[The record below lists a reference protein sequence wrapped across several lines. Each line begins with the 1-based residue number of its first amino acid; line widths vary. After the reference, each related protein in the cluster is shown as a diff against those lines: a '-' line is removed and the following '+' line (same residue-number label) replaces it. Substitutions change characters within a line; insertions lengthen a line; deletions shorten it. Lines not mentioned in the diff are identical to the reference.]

1 MSDINEYISSS
12 SQEPSKSSSN
22 GKVGQPNKFKP
33 YNLDDFEDDA
43 IEFQKDFIP
52 GAKSYY
58 GLMSDDPNYTIYNAV
73 EDLHRDIN
81 PIYNLY
87 KEGNTNPTD
96 YVIEAAFLG
105 SPLGRKLLS
114 KFDNKVDDVINYIF
128 DDAYKAKS
136 VKVRNNVS
144 HEPTGLEL
152 RLKQASEEKQMLQ
165 DLLKE
170 VRAYDKAMNKAE
182 QHTKKLNLLDNKI
195 KDLNQKSNI
204 LNKFEQSAGKDYN
217 YFVND
222 KGDYF
227 IKDDEG
233 IPYRILGDIVEED
246 RFAGRTPITAHG
258 ATYYPRPNLYEM
270 ANNRDDTFF
279 KDKVTNHLVE
289 RPNTLDPRIAKSV
302 KDKERRIE
310 RGELNSLIDTE
321 ALPIPYYN
329 NPEDYS
335 SIMSVLKSRKK

>member
-33 YNLDDFEDDA
+33 YNLNDFEDDA
-43 IEFQKDFIP
+43 IEFQKDYIP

-58 GLMSDDPNYTIYNAV
+58 GLMNEPDYTIYNAV
-73 EDLHRDIN
+73 EDLNRDVV
-81 PIYNLY
+81 PFYNLY
-87 KEGNTNPTD
+87 KEGNTSPVD
-96 YVIEAAFLG
+96 YAVEAAFLG
-105 SPLGRKLLS
+105 SPLGKKLLS
-114 KFDNKVDDVINYIF
+114 KFDNKVDDVIKYVF
-128 DDAYKAKS
+128 GDGYKTKS
-136 VKVRNNVS
+136 IKVPR
-144 HEPTGLEL
+144 EPTGLEL
-152 RLKQASEEKQMLQ
+152 RLQQASEERQMLQ

-195 KDLNQKSNI
+195 KDLNQKSYL
-204 LNKFEQSAGKDYN
+204 LNKFEQQAGNNYN

-246 RFAGRTPITAHG
+246 RLAGRTPITAHG
-258 ATYYPRPNLYEM
+258 VTYYPRPNLYEM
-270 ANNRDDTFF
+270 AKNRDDTFF
-279 KDKVTNHLVE
+279 KDEVTNHLVE
-289 RPNTLDPRIAKSV
+289 RPNTLDPRIAKSI
-302 KDKERRIE
+302 KEKERRFE
-310 RGELNSLIDTE
+310 RYDLNNLIDTE

-335 SIMSVLKSRKK
+335 SIMSVLESRKK

>member
-12 SQEPSKSSSN
+12 SQEPSKSSSI

-33 YNLDDFEDDA
+33 YNLNDFEDDA
-43 IEFQKDFIP
+43 IEFQKDYIP

-58 GLMSDDPNYTIYNAV
+58 GMMYEPDYTIYDAA

-96 YVIEAAFLG
+96 YVIEAAFLA

-114 KFDNKVDDVINYIF
+114 KFDNKVDDVINSVFGNGYNT
-128 DDAYKAKS
+128 KS
-136 VKVRNNVS
+136 VKVRNNVA

-152 RLKQASEEKQMLQ
+152 RLKQASEEREMLQ

-195 KDLNQKSNI
+195 KDLNQKSYI
-204 LNKFEQSAGKDYN
+204 LDKFEQSAGKDYN

-233 IPYRILGDIVEED
+233 IPYRIFGDVVKED
-246 RFAGRTPITAHG
+246 RLAGSYPIKVHG
-258 ATYYPRPNLYEM
+258 ATYYPKPNLYEM
-270 ANNRDDTFF
+270 ASNRDDTFF
-279 KDKVTNHLVE
+279 KSGNHLVE

>member
-12 SQEPSKSSSN
+12 SQEPSKSSSM

-33 YNLDDFEDDA
+33 YNLNDFEDDA
-43 IEFQKDFIP
+43 IEFQKDYIP

-58 GLMSDDPNYTIYNAV
+58 GMMYEPDYTIYDAV
-73 EDLHRDIN
+73 EDLNRDVV
-81 PIYNLY
+81 PFYNLY
-87 KEGNTNPTD
+87 KEGDSNPVD
-96 YVIEAAFLG
+96 YAVEAAFLA
-105 SPLGRKLLS
+105 SPLGKKLLS
-114 KFDNKVDDVINYIF
+114 KFDNKVDDVINSVFGNGYNT
-128 DDAYKAKS
+128 KS
-136 VKVRNNVS
+136 VKVRNNVA

-152 RLKQASEEKQMLQ
+152 RLKQASEERQMLQ

-204 LNKFEQSAGKDYN
+204 LNKFEQQAGNNYN

-233 IPYRILGDIVEED
+233 IPYRIFGDVVKED
-246 RFAGRTPITAHG
+246 RLAGSTPIKVHG
-258 ATYYPRPNLYEM
+258 ATYYPKPNLYEM

-279 KDKVTNHLVE
+279 KSGNHLVE
-289 RPNTLDPRIAKSV
+289 RPNTLDPRVSKSV

>member
-12 SQEPSKSSSN
+12 SQEPSKSSSM
-22 GKVGQPNKFKP
+22 GKEGQPNKFKP
-33 YNLDDFEDDA
+33 YNLNDFEDDA
-43 IEFQKDFIP
+43 IEFQKDYIP

-58 GLMSDDPNYTIYNAV
+58 GLMYEPDYTMYDAA
-73 EDLHRDIN
+73 EDLNKDVV
-81 PIYNLY
+81 PFYNLY
-87 KEGNTNPTD
+87 KEGNTNPVD
-96 YVIEAAFLG
+96 YAVEAAFLA

-114 KFDNKVDDVINYIF
+114 KFDNKVDDVINSVFGTGYNT
-128 DDAYKAKS
+128 KS
-136 VKVRNNVS
+136 VKVRNNVPR
-144 HEPTGLEL
+144 EPTALEL
-152 RLKQASEEKQMLQ
+152 RLKQESEERQMLQ

-170 VRAYDKAMNKAE
+170 VRAYDNAMNKAE

-195 KDLNQKSNI
+195 KDLNQKSYI
-204 LNKFEQSAGKDYN
+204 LDKFEQQAGNNYN

-233 IPYRILGDIVEED
+233 IPYRVFGELVKED
-246 RFAGRTPITAHG
+246 RLAGSIPITAHG
-258 ATYYPRPNLYEM
+258 VKYYPRPNLYEM

>member
-22 GKVGQPNKFKP
+22 GKVAQPNKFKP
-33 YNLDDFEDDA
+33 YNLNDFEDDA
-43 IEFQKDFIP
+43 IEFQKDYIP

-73 EDLHRDIN
+73 DDLHRDIN

-87 KEGNTNPTD
+87 KEGNTNPVD
-96 YVIEAAFLG
+96 YAVEAAFLA

-114 KFDNKVDDVINYIF
+114 KFDNNVDKVLHSVFGDVP
-128 DDAYKAKS
+128 KS

-144 HEPTGLEL
+144 HEPTELEL
-152 RLKQASEEKQMLQ
+152 RLNQASEERQMLQ

-195 KDLNQKSNI
+195 KDLNQKSNL
-204 LNKFEQSAGKDYN
+204 LNKFEQQAGNNYN

-246 RFAGRTPITAHG
+246 RLAGSTPITVHG
-258 ATYYPRPNLYEM
+258 VKYYPKPNLYEM
-270 ANNRDDTFF
+270 ASNRDDTFF
-279 KDKVTNHLVE
+279 KSGNHLVE
-289 RPNTLDPRIAKSV
+289 RPNTLDPRIAKSI
-302 KDKERRIE
+302 KEKERRFE
-310 RGELNSLIDTE
+310 RYDLNNLIDTE

>member
-12 SQEPSKSSSN
+12 SQEPSKSSSM

-33 YNLDDFEDDA
+33 YNLNDFEDDA
-43 IEFQKDFIP
+43 IEFQKDYIP

-58 GLMSDDPNYTIYNAV
+58 GLMYEPDYTMYDAA

-96 YVIEAAFLG
+96 YAVEAAFLA
-105 SPLGRKLLS
+105 SPLGGKLLS
-114 KFDNKVDDVINYIF
+114 KFGNKVDDVLHSF
-128 DDAYKAKS
+128 GLGYKTKS
-136 VKVRNNVS
+136 VTSRNNTP
-144 HEPTGLEL
+144 HEPTALEL
-152 RLKQASEEKQMLQ
+152 RLQQESEERQMLQ

-195 KDLNQKSNI
+195 KDLNQKAY
-204 LNKFEQSAGKDYN
+204 LLDKFEQQAGNNYK

-233 IPYRILGDIVEED
+233 IPYRIYGDVVKED
-246 RFAGRTPITAHG
+246 RLAGASPLVVRG
-258 ATYYPRPNLYEM
+258 VKYYPKPNLYEM
-270 ANNRDDTFF
+270 ASNRDDTFF
-279 KDKVTNHLVE
+279 KSGNHLVE

>member
-12 SQEPSKSSSN
+12 SQEPSKSSSI

-33 YNLDDFEDDA
+33 YNLNDFEDDA
-43 IEFQKDFIP
+43 IEFQKDYIP

-58 GLMSDDPNYTIYNAV
+58 GLMYEPDYTIYDAA
-73 EDLHRDIN
+73 EDLNRDVV
-81 PIYNLY
+81 PFYNLY
-87 KEGNTNPTD
+87 KEGDTNPVD
-96 YVIEAAFLG
+96 YAVEAAFLA
-105 SPLGRKLLS
+105 SPLGKKLLS
-114 KFDNKVDDVINYIF
+114 KFDNKVDDVLHSF
-128 DDAYKAKS
+128 GLGYKTKS
-136 VKVRNNVS
+136 ATVRNNTP
-144 HEPTGLEL
+144 HEPTALEL
-152 RLKQASEEKQMLQ
+152 RLQQASEEREMLQ

-170 VRAYDKAMNKAE
+170 VKEYDKAMNKAE

-204 LNKFEQSAGKDYN
+204 LNKFEQQAGNNYN

-233 IPYRILGDIVEED
+233 IPYRIFGDVVKED
-246 RFAGRTPITAHG
+246 RLAGSYPIKVHG
-258 ATYYPRPNLYEM
+258 ATYYPKPNLYEM

-279 KDKVTNHLVE
+279 KSGNHLVE

>member
-12 SQEPSKSSSN
+12 SQEPSKSSSI

-33 YNLDDFEDDA
+33 YNLNDFEDDA
-43 IEFQKDFIP
+43 IEFQKDYIP

-58 GLMSDDPNYTIYNAV
+58 GMMYEPDYTIYDAA

-96 YVIEAAFLG
+96 YVIEAAFLA

-114 KFDNKVDDVINYIF
+114 KFDNKVDDVINSVFGNGYNT
-128 DDAYKAKS
+128 KS
-136 VKVRNNVS
+136 VKVRNNIPQ
-144 HEPTGLEL
+144 EPTALEL
-152 RLKQASEEKQMLQ
+152 RLQQASEEREMLQ

-170 VRAYDKAMNKAE
+170 VKEYDKAMNKAE

-204 LNKFEQSAGKDYN
+204 LNKFEQQAGDNYN

-233 IPYRILGDIVEED
+233 IPYRIFGDVVKED
-246 RFAGRTPITAHG
+246 RLAGSYPIKVHG
-258 ATYYPRPNLYEM
+258 ATYYPKPNLYEM

-279 KDKVTNHLVE
+279 KSGNHLVE

-310 RGELNSLIDTE
+310 RGDLNNLIDTE

>member
-12 SQEPSKSSSN
+12 SQEPSKSSSM

-33 YNLDDFEDDA
+33 YNLNDFEDDA
-43 IEFQKDFIP
+43 IEFQKDYIP
-52 GAKSYY
+52 GSKSYY
-58 GLMSDDPNYTIYNAV
+58 GLMYEPDYTMYDAA

-87 KEGNTNPTD
+87 KEGNTNPVD
-96 YVIEAAFLG
+96 YAVEAAFLA
-105 SPLGRKLLS
+105 SPLGGKLLS
-114 KFDNKVDDVINYIF
+114 KFGNKVDDVLHSF
-128 DDAYKAKS
+128 GLGYKTKS
-136 VKVRNNVS
+136 VTGRNNTPQ
-144 HEPTGLEL
+144 EPTALEL
-152 RLKQASEEKQMLQ
+152 RLKQESEERQMLQ

-195 KDLNQKSNI
+195 KDLNQKSNL
-204 LNKFEQSAGKDYN
+204 LNKFEQQAGNNYN

-227 IKDDEG
+227 IKDDGG
-233 IPYRILGDIVEED
+233 IPYRIFGDVVKED
-246 RFAGRTPITAHG
+246 RLAGASPLVVHG
-258 ATYYPRPNLYEM
+258 VKYYPKPNLYEM
-270 ANNRDDTFF
+270 ASNRDDTFF
-279 KDKVTNHLVE
+279 KSGNHLVE

>member
-12 SQEPSKSSSN
+12 SQEPSKSSSM
-22 GKVGQPNKFKP
+22 GKDGQPNKFKP
-33 YNLDDFEDDA
+33 YNLNDFTEDA
-43 IEFQKDFIP
+43 IEFQKDYIP
-52 GAKSYY
+52 GSKSYY
-58 GLMSDDPNYTIYNAV
+58 GMMYEPDYTIYDAA

-96 YVIEAAFLG
+96 YVIEAAFLA

-114 KFDNKVDDVINYIF
+114 KFDNKVDDVIKYVFGTGYNP
-128 DDAYKAKS
+128 KS
-136 VKVRNNVS
+136 IKVRNNVA

-152 RLKQASEEKQMLQ
+152 RLQQASEERQMLQ

-204 LNKFEQSAGKDYN
+204 LNKFEQQAGDNYN

-233 IPYRILGDIVEED
+233 IPYRLFGEVVKED
-246 RFAGRTPITAHG
+246 RLAGASPIVVHG
-258 ATYYPRPNLYEM
+258 VKRYPQPNLYEM

-279 KDKVTNHLVE
+279 KSGNHLVE

-310 RGELNSLIDTE
+310 RGKLNALIDTE

>member
-12 SQEPSKSSSN
+12 SKEPSKSSSM

-33 YNLDDFEDDA
+33 YNLNDFEDDA
-43 IEFQKDFIP
+43 IEFQKDYIP
-52 GAKSYY
+52 GSKSYY
-58 GLMSDDPNYTIYNAV
+58 GLMYEPDYTMYNAA

-87 KEGNTNPTD
+87 KEGNTNPVD
-96 YVIEAAFLG
+96 YAVEAAFLASPIG
-105 SPLGRKLLS
+105 SKLLS
-114 KFDNKVDDVINYIF
+114 KFGNKVDDVLHSFGIG
-128 DDAYKAKS
+128 YKTKS
-136 VKVRNNVS
+136 VKVDNTP
-144 HEPTGLEL
+144 HEPTALEL
-152 RLKQASEEKQMLQ
+152 RLKQESEERQMLQ

-195 KDLNQKSNI
+195 KDLNQKSYI
-204 LNKFEQSAGKDYN
+204 LDKFEQQAGNNYN

-233 IPYRILGDIVEED
+233 IPYRIYGDVVKED
-246 RFAGRTPITAHG
+246 RLAGASPLVVHG
-258 ATYYPRPNLYEM
+258 VKYYPKPNLYEM
-270 ANNRDDTFF
+270 ASNRDDTFF
-279 KDKVTNHLVE
+279 KSGNHLVE

>member
-12 SQEPSKSSSN
+12 SQEPSKSSSM

-33 YNLDDFEDDA
+33 YNLNDFEDDA
-43 IEFQKDFIP
+43 IEFQKDYIP
-52 GAKSYY
+52 GSKSYY
-58 GLMSDDPNYTIYNAV
+58 GLMYEPDYTMYNAA

-87 KEGNTNPTD
+87 KEGNTNPVD
-96 YVIEAAFLG
+96 YAVEAAFLA
-105 SPLGRKLLS
+105 SPLGGKLLS
-114 KFDNKVDDVINYIF
+114 KFGNKVDDVLHSF
-128 DDAYKAKS
+128 GVGYKLKS
-136 VKVRNNVS
+136 VTGRNNTP
-144 HEPTGLEL
+144 HEPTALEL
-152 RLKQASEEKQMLQ
+152 RLKQESEERQMLQ

-195 KDLNQKSNI
+195 KDLNQKSYI
-204 LNKFEQSAGKDYN
+204 LDKFEQQAGNNYN

-233 IPYRILGDIVEED
+233 IPYRIFGDVVKED
-246 RFAGRTPITAHG
+246 RLAGASPLVVHG
-258 ATYYPRPNLYEM
+258 VKYYPKPNLYEM
-270 ANNRDDTFF
+270 ASNRDDTFF
-279 KDKVTNHLVE
+279 KSGNHLVE

-302 KDKERRIE
+302 IEKERRIE

>member
-12 SQEPSKSSSN
+12 SQEPSKSSSM

-33 YNLDDFEDDA
+33 YNLNDFEDDA
-43 IEFQKDFIP
+43 IEFQKDYIP
-52 GAKSYY
+52 GSKSYY
-58 GLMSDDPNYTIYNAV
+58 GFMYEPDYTMYNAA

-87 KEGNTNPTD
+87 KEGNTNPVD
-96 YVIEAAFLG
+96 YAVEAAFLA
-105 SPLGRKLLS
+105 SPIGRKLLS
-114 KFDNKVDDVINYIF
+114 KFKNKVDDVLHSF
-128 DDAYKAKS
+128 GLGYKTKS
-136 VKVRNNVS
+136 VTVRNNTP
-144 HEPTGLEL
+144 HEPTALEL
-152 RLKQASEEKQMLQ
+152 RLQQESEERQMLQ

-195 KDLNQKSNI
+195 KDLNQKAYI
-204 LNKFEQSAGKDYN
+204 LDKFEQHAGNNYN

-233 IPYRILGDIVEED
+233 IPYRIYGDVVKED
-246 RFAGRTPITAHG
+246 RLAGAIPLVVHG
-258 ATYYPRPNLYEM
+258 VKYYPKPNLYEM
-270 ANNRDDTFF
+270 AKNRDDTFF
-279 KDKVTNHLVE
+279 KSGNHLVE

-310 RGELNSLIDTE
+310 MGELNSLIDTE

-335 SIMSVLKSRKK
+335 SIMSVLESRKK

>member
-12 SQEPSKSSSN
+12 SQEPSKSSSI

-33 YNLDDFEDDA
+33 YNLNDFEDDA
-43 IEFQKDFIP
+43 IEFQKDYIP

-58 GLMSDDPNYTIYNAV
+58 GMMYEPDYTIYDAA

-96 YVIEAAFLG
+96 YVIEAAFLA

-114 KFDNKVDDVINYIF
+114 KFDNKVDDVINSVFGNGYNT
-128 DDAYKAKS
+128 KS
-136 VKVRNNVS
+136 VKVRNNVA

-152 RLKQASEEKQMLQ
+152 RLKQASEEREMLQ

-195 KDLNQKSNI
+195 KDLNQKSYI

-233 IPYRILGDIVEED
+233 IPYRIFGDVVKED
-246 RFAGRTPITAHG
+246 RLAGSYPIKVHG
-258 ATYYPRPNLYEM
+258 ATYYPKPNLYEM
-270 ANNRDDTFF
+270 ASNRDDTFF
-279 KDKVTNHLVE
+279 KSGNHLVE

>member
-33 YNLDDFEDDA
+33 YNLDDFVDDA
-43 IEFQKDFIP
+43 IEFQKDYIP

-58 GLMSDDPNYTIYNAV
+58 GLMYEPNYTIYNAV
-73 EDLHRDIN
+73 EDLNRDVV
-81 PIYNLY
+81 PFYNLY
-87 KEGNTNPTD
+87 KEGNTNPVD
-96 YVIEAAFLG
+96 YAVEAAFLA

-114 KFDNKVDDVINYIF
+114 KFDNKVDDVINYVF
-128 DDAYKAKS
+128 GDGYKPKS
-136 VKVRNNVS
+136 VKVRNNVV
-144 HEPTGLEL
+144 HEPTALEL
-152 RLKQASEEKQMLQ
+152 RLQQESEESQMLQ

-170 VRAYDKAMNKAE
+170 ARDYDKAMNKAE

-246 RFAGRTPITAHG
+246 RFAGRTPIKVHG

-279 KDKVTNHLVE
+279 KDNVTNHLVE

-302 KDKERRIE
+302 KEKERRFE
-310 RGELNSLIDTE
+310 RNDLNNLIDTE

>member
-12 SQEPSKSSSN
+12 SQEPSKSSSM

-33 YNLDDFEDDA
+33 YNLNDFEDDA
-43 IEFQKDFIP
+43 IEFQKSYIP
-52 GAKSYY
+52 GSKSYY
-58 GLMSDDPNYTIYNAV
+58 GLMYEPDYTIYDAA

-96 YVIEAAFLG
+96 YVIEAAFLA

-114 KFDNKVDDVINYIF
+114 KFDNKVDDVINYVF
-128 DDAYKAKS
+128 GTGYNPKS
-136 VKVRNNVS
+136 IKVRNNVA
-144 HEPTGLEL
+144 HEPTALEL
-152 RLKQASEEKQMLQ
+152 RLKQESEERQMLQ

-170 VRAYDKAMNKAE
+170 VKEYNKAMNKAE

-204 LNKFEQSAGKDYN
+204 LDKFEQQAGNNYN

-246 RFAGRTPITAHG
+246 RLAGASPIISNG
-258 ATYYPRPNLYEM
+258 VKYYPRPNLYEM

-279 KDKVTNHLVE
+279 KSGNHLVE

-302 KDKERRIE
+302 KDKERRFE
-310 RGELNSLIDTE
+310 RYDLNNLIDTE

>member
-12 SQEPSKSSSN
+12 SQEPSKSSSI

-33 YNLDDFEDDA
+33 YNLNDFTEDA
-43 IEFQKDFIP
+43 IEFQKDYIP

-58 GLMSDDPNYTIYNAV
+58 GMMYEPDYTIYDAA

-96 YVIEAAFLG
+96 YALEAAFLA
-105 SPLGRKLLS
+105 SPLGGKLLS
-114 KFDNKVDDVINYIF
+114 KFGNKVDDVLHSF
-128 DDAYKAKS
+128 GVGYKTKS
-136 VKVRNNVS
+136 ATVRNNIPQ
-144 HEPTGLEL
+144 EPTALEL
-152 RLKQASEEKQMLQ
+152 RLQQASEEREMLQ

-195 KDLNQKSNI
+195 KDLNQKSYI
-204 LNKFEQSAGKDYN
+204 LDKFEQSAGKDYN

-233 IPYRILGDIVEED
+233 IPYRIFGDVVKED
-246 RFAGRTPITAHG
+246 RLAGSYPIKVHG
-258 ATYYPRPNLYEM
+258 VTYYPKPNLYEM
-270 ANNRDDTFF
+270 ASNRDDTFF
-279 KDKVTNHLVE
+279 KSGNHLVE

>member
-12 SQEPSKSSSN
+12 SQEPSKSSSM

-33 YNLDDFEDDA
+33 YNLNDFEDDA
-43 IEFQKDFIP
+43 IEFQKDYIP

-58 GLMSDDPNYTIYNAV
+58 GMMYEPDYTIYDAA

-96 YVIEAAFLG
+96 YALEAAFLA
-105 SPLGRKLLS
+105 SPLGGKLLS
-114 KFDNKVDDVINYIF
+114 KFGNKVDDVLHSF
-128 DDAYKAKS
+128 GVGYKTKS
-136 VKVRNNVS
+136 ATVRNNTP
-144 HEPTGLEL
+144 HEPTALEL
-152 RLKQASEEKQMLQ
+152 RLQQASEERQMLQ

-195 KDLNQKSNI
+195 KDLNQKSYI
-204 LNKFEQSAGKDYN
+204 LNKFEQHAGKDYN

-233 IPYRILGDIVEED
+233 IPYRIFGDVVKED
-246 RFAGRTPITAHG
+246 RLAGSYPIKVHG

-270 ANNRDDTFF
+270 ASNRDDTFF
-279 KDKVTNHLVE
+279 KSGNHLIE

>member
-12 SQEPSKSSSN
+12 SQEPSKSSSM

-33 YNLDDFEDDA
+33 YNLNDFEDDA
-43 IEFQKDFIP
+43 IEFQKDYIP
-52 GAKSYY
+52 GSKSYY
-58 GLMSDDPNYTIYNAV
+58 GLMYEPDYTMYDAA

-96 YVIEAAFLG
+96 YAVEAAFLA
-105 SPLGRKLLS
+105 SPLGGKLLS
-114 KFDNKVDDVINYIF
+114 KFGNKVNDVLHSYGLG
-128 DDAYKAKS
+128 YKTKS
-136 VKVRNNVS
+136 VTARNNTP
-144 HEPTGLEL
+144 HEPTALEL
-152 RLKQASEEKQMLQ
+152 RLKQASEERQMLQ

-170 VRAYDKAMNKAE
+170 VKEYDKAMNKAE

-195 KDLNQKSNI
+195 KDLNQKSYI
-204 LNKFEQSAGKDYN
+204 LDKFEQQAGNNYN

-233 IPYRILGDIVEED
+233 IPYRIFGEVVKED
-246 RFAGRTPITAHG
+246 RLAGASPITAHG
-258 ATYYPRPNLYEM
+258 VKYYPKPNLYEM
-270 ANNRDDTFF
+270 ASNRDDTFF
-279 KDKVTNHLVE
+279 KSGNHLVE

>member
-33 YNLDDFEDDA
+33 YNLNDFEDDA

-58 GLMSDDPNYTIYNAV
+58 GMMYEPDYTIYNAV
-73 EDLHRDIN
+73 EDLNRDVV
-81 PIYNLY
+81 PFYNLY
-87 KEGNTNPTD
+87 KEGDTNPVD
-96 YVIEAAFLG
+96 YAVEAAFLG
-105 SPLGRKLLS
+105 SPLGKKLLS
-114 KFDNKVDDVINYIF
+114 KFNNKVDDVINYVF
-128 DDAYKAKS
+128 GPVYKPKYMKPKEY
-136 VKVRNNVS
+136 VKP
-144 HEPTGLEL
+144 EPTELEL
-152 RLKQASEEKQMLQ
+152 RLKQESEERQMLL
-165 DLLKE
+165 DFVKE
-170 VRAYDKAMNKAE
+170 VRAYNKAMDKAE

-204 LNKFEQSAGKDYN
+204 LNKFEQSAGHNYN

-233 IPYRILGDIVEED
+233 IPYRIFGEVVIED
-246 RFAGRTPITAHG
+246 RLAGSTPITTHG
-258 ATYYPRPNLYEM
+258 VTYYPKPNLYEM

-279 KDKVTNHLVE
+279 KSGNHLVE

-310 RGELNSLIDTE
+310 MDKLNSLIDTE

-335 SIMSVLKSRKK
+335 IIMSILESRKK

>member
-12 SQEPSKSSSN
+12 SQEPSKSSSM

-33 YNLDDFEDDA
+33 YNLNDFEDDA
-43 IEFQKDFIP
+43 IEFQKDYIP
-52 GAKSYY
+52 GSKSYY
-58 GLMSDDPNYTIYNAV
+58 GLMYEPDYTMYDAA

-87 KEGNTNPTD
+87 KEGNTNPVD
-96 YVIEAAFLG
+96 YAVEAAFLA
-105 SPLGRKLLS
+105 SPLGGKLLS
-114 KFDNKVDDVINYIF
+114 KFGNKVDDVLHSF
-128 DDAYKAKS
+128 GLGYKTKS
-136 VKVRNNVS
+136 ATVRNNTP
-144 HEPTGLEL
+144 HEPTALEL
-152 RLKQASEEKQMLQ
+152 RLQQESEERQMLQ

-195 KDLNQKSNI
+195 KDLNQKSYI
-204 LNKFEQSAGKDYN
+204 LDKFEQHAGNNYN

-233 IPYRILGDIVEED
+233 IPYRIVGDVVKED
-246 RFAGRTPITAHG
+246 RLAGSSPLVVHG
-258 ATYYPRPNLYEM
+258 VKYYPKPNLYPM
-270 ANNRDDTFF
+270 ASNSDDTFF
-279 KDKVTNHLVE
+279 KSGNHLVE

>member
-12 SQEPSKSSSN
+12 SQEPSKSSSM

-33 YNLDDFEDDA
+33 YNLNDFEDDA
-43 IEFQKDFIP
+43 IEFQKDYIP
-52 GAKSYY
+52 GSKSYY
-58 GLMSDDPNYTIYNAV
+58 GLMYEPDYTMYDAA

-87 KEGNTNPTD
+87 KEGNTNPVD
-96 YVIEAAFLG
+96 YAVEAAFLA
-105 SPLGRKLLS
+105 SPLGGKLLS
-114 KFDNKVDDVINYIF
+114 KFGNKVDDVLHSF
-128 DDAYKAKS
+128 GVGYKPKS
-136 VKVRNNVS
+136 VTVRNNIPQ
-144 HEPTGLEL
+144 EPTALEL
-152 RLKQASEEKQMLQ
+152 RLKQESEERQMLQ

-170 VRAYDKAMNKAE
+170 VKEYDKAMNKAE

-195 KDLNQKSNI
+195 KDLNQKSYI
-204 LNKFEQSAGKDYN
+204 LDKFEQQAGNNYN

-233 IPYRILGDIVEED
+233 IPYRIFGDVVKED
-246 RFAGRTPITAHG
+246 RLAGASPLVVHG
-258 ATYYPRPNLYEM
+258 VKYYPKPNLYPM
-270 ANNRDDTFF
+270 ASNRDDTFF
-279 KDKVTNHLVE
+279 KSGNHLVE

>member
-12 SQEPSKSSSN
+12 SQEPSKSSSM

-33 YNLDDFEDDA
+33 YNLNDFEDDA
-43 IEFQKDFIP
+43 IEFQKDYIP
-52 GAKSYY
+52 GSKSYY
-58 GLMSDDPNYTIYNAV
+58 GLMHEPDYTMYNAA

-87 KEGNTNPTD
+87 KEGNTNPVD
-96 YVIEAAFLG
+96 YAVEAAFLA
-105 SPLGRKLLS
+105 SPIGRKLLS
-114 KFDNKVDDVINYIF
+114 KFNNKVNDVLHSF
-128 DDAYKAKS
+128 GLGYKTKS
-136 VKVRNNVS
+136 ATVRNNTPQ
-144 HEPTGLEL
+144 EPTALEL
-152 RLKQASEEKQMLQ
+152 RLKQESEERQMLQ

-195 KDLNQKSNI
+195 KDLNQKSYI
-204 LNKFEQSAGKDYN
+204 LDKFEQQAGNNYN

-233 IPYRILGDIVEED
+233 IPYRIFGDVVKED
-246 RFAGRTPITAHG
+246 RLAGASPLVVHG
-258 ATYYPRPNLYEM
+258 VKYYPKPNLYPM
-270 ANNRDDTFF
+270 ASNRDDTFF
-279 KDKVTNHLVE
+279 KSGNHLVE

-310 RGELNSLIDTE
+310 MGELNSLIDTE

>member
-12 SQEPSKSSSN
+12 SQEPSKSSSM

-33 YNLDDFEDDA
+33 YNLNDFEDDA
-43 IEFQKDFIP
+43 IEFQKSYIP
-52 GAKSYY
+52 GSKSYY
-58 GLMSDDPNYTIYNAV
+58 GLMYEPDYTMYDAA

-96 YVIEAAFLG
+96 YAIEAAFLA
-105 SPLGRKLLS
+105 SPLGGKLLS
-114 KFDNKVDDVINYIF
+114 KFGNKVNDVF
-128 DDAYKAKS
+128 HSFGLGYKTKS
-136 VKVRNNVS
+136 VTA
-144 HEPTGLEL
+144 HEPTALEL
-152 RLKQASEEKQMLQ
+152 RLKQESEERQMLQ

-170 VRAYDKAMNKAE
+170 VKEYDKAMNKAE

-195 KDLNQKSNI
+195 KDLNQKSYI
-204 LNKFEQSAGKDYN
+204 LDKFEQQAGNNYN

-233 IPYRILGDIVEED
+233 IPYRIFGDIVKED
-246 RFAGRTPITAHG
+246 RLAGATPIISHG
-258 ATYYPRPNLYEM
+258 VKYYPKPNLYPM
-270 ANNRDDTFF
+270 ASNRDDTFF
-279 KDKVTNHLVE
+279 KSGNHLVE

-310 RGELNSLIDTE
+310 MGELNNLIDTE

>member
-12 SQEPSKSSSN
+12 SQEPSKSSSM

-33 YNLDDFEDDA
+33 YNLNDFEDDA
-43 IEFQKDFIP
+43 IEFQKDYIP
-52 GAKSYY
+52 GSKSYY
-58 GLMSDDPNYTIYNAV
+58 GLMYEPDYTMYDAA

-87 KEGNTNPTD
+87 KEGNTNPVD
-96 YVIEAAFLG
+96 YAVEAAFLA
-105 SPLGRKLLS
+105 SPLGGKLLS
-114 KFDNKVDDVINYIF
+114 KFGNKVDDVLHSF
-128 DDAYKAKS
+128 GLGYKTKS
-136 VKVRNNVS
+136 VTGRNNTPQ
-144 HEPTGLEL
+144 EPTALEL
-152 RLKQASEEKQMLQ
+152 RLKQESEERQMLQ

-195 KDLNQKSNI
+195 KDLNQKSYI
-204 LNKFEQSAGKDYN
+204 LDKFEQQAGNNYN

-227 IKDDEG
+227 IKDDGG
-233 IPYRILGDIVEED
+233 IPYRIFGDVVKED
-246 RFAGRTPITAHG
+246 RLAGASPLVVHG
-258 ATYYPRPNLYEM
+258 VKYYPKPNLYEM
-270 ANNRDDTFF
+270 ASNRDDTFF
-279 KDKVTNHLVE
+279 KSGNHLVE

>member
-12 SQEPSKSSSN
+12 SQEPSKSSSM

-33 YNLDDFEDDA
+33 YNLNDFEDDA
-43 IEFQKDFIP
+43 IEFQKDYIP
-52 GAKSYY
+52 GSKSYY
-58 GLMSDDPNYTIYNAV
+58 GLMYEPDYTMYDAA

-87 KEGNTNPTD
+87 KEGNTNPVD
-96 YVIEAAFLG
+96 YAVEAAFLA
-105 SPLGRKLLS
+105 SPLGGKLLS
-114 KFDNKVDDVINYIF
+114 KFGNKVDDVLHSF
-128 DDAYKAKS
+128 GLGYKTKS
-136 VKVRNNVS
+136 VTNTP
-144 HEPTGLEL
+144 HEPTALEL
-152 RLKQASEEKQMLQ
+152 RLKQESEERQMLQ

-195 KDLNQKSNI
+195 KDLNQKSYI
-204 LNKFEQSAGKDYN
+204 LDKFEQQAGKDYN

-246 RFAGRTPITAHG
+246 RLAGSIPITVHG
-258 ATYYPRPNLYEM
+258 VKYYPRPNLYEM

>member
-12 SQEPSKSSSN
+12 SQEPSKSSSM
-22 GKVGQPNKFKP
+22 GKEGQPNKFKP
-33 YNLDDFEDDA
+33 YNLNDFEDDA
-43 IEFQKDFIP
+43 IEFQKDYIP
-52 GAKSYY
+52 GSKSYY
-58 GLMSDDPNYTIYNAV
+58 GLMYEPDYTMYNAA

-87 KEGNTNPTD
+87 KEGDTNPVD
-96 YVIEAAFLG
+96 YAVEAAFLA
-105 SPLGRKLLS
+105 SPLGGKLLS
-114 KFDNKVDDVINYIF
+114 KFGNKVDDVLHSF
-128 DDAYKAKS
+128 GLGYKTKS
-136 VKVRNNVS
+136 ATVRNNTPQD
-144 HEPTGLEL
+144 PTALEL
-152 RLKQASEEKQMLQ
+152 RLQQASEERQMLQ

-195 KDLNQKSNI
+195 KDLNQKSYI
-204 LNKFEQSAGKDYN
+204 LDKFEQQAGNNYN

-233 IPYRILGDIVEED
+233 IPYRIFGDVVKED
-246 RFAGRTPITAHG
+246 RLAGASPLVVHG
-258 ATYYPRPNLYEM
+258 VKYYPKPNLHEM
-270 ANNRDDTFF
+270 ASNRDDTFF
-279 KDKVTNHLVE
+279 KSGNHLVE

>member
-12 SQEPSKSSSN
+12 SQEPSKSSSM

-33 YNLDDFEDDA
+33 YNLNDFEDDA
-43 IEFQKDFIP
+43 IEFQKDYIP
-52 GAKSYY
+52 GSKSYY
-58 GLMSDDPNYTIYNAV
+58 GLMYEPDYTIYNAA

-96 YVIEAAFLG
+96 YAVEAAFLA
-105 SPLGRKLLS
+105 SPLGGKLLS
-114 KFDNKVDDVINYIF
+114 KFGNKVDDVLHSF
-128 DDAYKAKS
+128 GLGYKTKS
-136 VKVRNNVS
+136 VTNTP
-144 HEPTGLEL
+144 HEPTALEL
-152 RLKQASEEKQMLQ
+152 RLKQESEERQMLQ

-195 KDLNQKSNI
+195 KDLNQKSYI
-204 LNKFEQSAGKDYN
+204 LDKFEQQAGKDYN

-246 RFAGRTPITAHG
+246 RLAGRTPITAHG
-258 ATYYPRPNLYEM
+258 VTYYPQPNLYEM
-270 ANNRDDTFF
+270 ASNRDDTFF
-279 KDKVTNHLVE
+279 KSGNHLVE

>member
-12 SQEPSKSSSN
+12 SQEPSKSSSY

-33 YNLDDFEDDA
+33 YNLNDFEDDA
-43 IEFQKDFIP
+43 IEFQKDYIP

-58 GLMSDDPNYTIYNAV
+58 GLISDDPNYTIYNAV
-73 EDLHRDIN
+73 EDLNRDVV
-81 PIYNLY
+81 PFYNLY
-87 KEGNTNPTD
+87 KEGNTNPVD
-96 YVIEAAFLG
+96 YAVEAAFLA

-114 KFDNKVDDVINYIF
+114 KFDNNVDKVLYTGLGIGDNRKYIKPKE
-128 DDAYKAKS
+128 Y
-136 VKVRNNVS
+136 VKP
-144 HEPTGLEL
+144 EPTELEL
-152 RLKQASEEKQMLQ
+152 RLKQESEERQMLL
-165 DLLKE
+165 DFVKE
-170 VRAYDKAMNKAE
+170 ARAYNKAMDKAE

-195 KDLNQKSNI
+195 KDLNQKSNV

-246 RFAGRTPITAHG
+246 RLAGSTPITVHG

-289 RPNTLDPRIAKSV
+289 RPNTLDPRIAKSI

-310 RGELNSLIDTE
+310 RYDLNNLIDTE

>member
-12 SQEPSKSSSN
+12 SQEPSKSSSM

-33 YNLDDFEDDA
+33 YNLNDFEDDA
-43 IEFQKDFIP
+43 IEFQKDYIP
-52 GAKSYY
+52 GSKSYY
-58 GLMSDDPNYTIYNAV
+58 GLMYEPDYTMYDAA

-87 KEGNTNPTD
+87 KEGNTNPVD
-96 YVIEAAFLG
+96 YAVEAAFLA
-105 SPLGRKLLS
+105 SPLGSKLLS
-114 KFDNKVDDVINYIF
+114 KFGNKVDDVLHSF
-128 DDAYKAKS
+128 GLGYKTKS
-136 VKVRNNVS
+136 VTVRNNTPQ
-144 HEPTGLEL
+144 EPTALEL
-152 RLKQASEEKQMLQ
+152 RLQQESEERQMLQ

-195 KDLNQKSNI
+195 KDLNQKAY
-204 LNKFEQSAGKDYN
+204 LLDKFEQQAGNNYN

-233 IPYRILGDIVEED
+233 IPYRIFGDVVKED
-246 RFAGRTPITAHG
+246 RLAGASPLVVHG
-258 ATYYPRPNLYEM
+258 VKYYPKPNLYPM
-270 ANNRDDTFF
+270 ASNRDDTFF
-279 KDKVTNHLVE
+279 KSGNNLVE

>member
-12 SQEPSKSSSN
+12 SQEPSKSSSM

-33 YNLDDFEDDA
+33 YNLNDFEDDA
-43 IEFQKDFIP
+43 IEFQKDYIP
-52 GAKSYY
+52 GSKSYY
-58 GLMSDDPNYTIYNAV
+58 GLMYEPDYTMYNAA

-87 KEGNTNPTD
+87 KEGNTNPVD
-96 YVIEAAFLG
+96 YAVEAAFLA

-114 KFDNKVDDVINYIF
+114 KFNNKVDDVLHSF
-128 DDAYKAKS
+128 GLGYKTKS
-136 VKVRNNVS
+136 ATVRNNTPQ
-144 HEPTGLEL
+144 EPTSFEL
-152 RLKQASEEKQMLQ
+152 RLKQESEERQMLQ

-195 KDLNQKSNI
+195 KDLNQKAYL

-233 IPYRILGDIVEED
+233 IPYRIFGDVVKED
-246 RFAGRTPITAHG
+246 RLAGASPLVVHG
-258 ATYYPRPNLYEM
+258 VKYYPKPNLYPM
-270 ANNRDDTFF
+270 ASNRDDTFF
-279 KDKVTNHLVE
+279 KSGNHLVE

-310 RGELNSLIDTE
+310 MGELNSLIDTE

>member
-12 SQEPSKSSSN
+12 SQEPSKSSSM

-43 IEFQKDFIP
+43 IEFQKDYIP
-52 GAKSYY
+52 GSKSYY
-58 GLMSDDPNYTIYNAV
+58 GLMYEPDYTMYDAA

-96 YVIEAAFLG
+96 YAVEAAFLA
-105 SPLGRKLLS
+105 SPLGGKLLS
-114 KFDNKVDDVINYIF
+114 KFGNKVDDVLHSF
-128 DDAYKAKS
+128 GLGYKLKS
-136 VKVRNNVS
+136 STVRNNTP
-144 HEPTGLEL
+144 HEPTALEL
-152 RLKQASEEKQMLQ
+152 RLKQESEERQMLQ

-195 KDLNQKSNI
+195 KDLNQKSYI
-204 LNKFEQSAGKDYN
+204 LDKFEQHAGNNYN

-258 ATYYPRPNLYEM
+258 VTYYPQPNLYPM
-270 ANNRDDTFF
+270 ASNRDDTFF
-279 KDKVTNHLVE
+279 KSGNHLVE

>member
-12 SQEPSKSSSN
+12 SQEPSKSSSI

-33 YNLDDFEDDA
+33 YNLNDFEDDA
-43 IEFQKDFIP
+43 IEFQKDYIP
-52 GAKSYY
+52 GSKSYY
-58 GLMSDDPNYTIYNAV
+58 GMMYEPDYTMYNAA

-87 KEGNTNPTD
+87 KEGNTNPVD
-96 YVIEAAFLG
+96 YAVEAAFLA
-105 SPLGRKLLS
+105 SPIGRKLLS
-114 KFDNKVDDVINYIF
+114 KFGNKVDDVLHSFGLGYNT
-128 DDAYKAKS
+128 KS
-136 VKVRNNVS
+136 VKVRNNVA

-152 RLKQASEEKQMLQ
+152 RLKQASDERQMLQ

-204 LNKFEQSAGKDYN
+204 LNKFEQQAGKDYN

-233 IPYRILGDIVEED
+233 IPYRIFGDVVKED
-246 RFAGRTPITAHG
+246 RLAGSYPIKVHG
-258 ATYYPRPNLYEM
+258 ATYYPKPNLYEM

-279 KDKVTNHLVE
+279 KSGNHLIE

>member
-12 SQEPSKSSSN
+12 SQEPSKSSSM

-33 YNLDDFEDDA
+33 YNLNDFEDDA
-43 IEFQKDFIP
+43 IEFQKDYIP
-52 GAKSYY
+52 GSKSYY
-58 GLMSDDPNYTIYNAV
+58 GLMYEPDYTMYDAA

-96 YVIEAAFLG
+96 YAVEAAFLA
-105 SPLGRKLLS
+105 SPLGSKLLS
-114 KFDNKVDDVINYIF
+114 KFGNKVNDVLHSF
-128 DDAYKAKS
+128 GLGYKTKS
-136 VKVRNNVS
+136 ATP
-144 HEPTGLEL
+144 HEPTALEL
-152 RLKQASEEKQMLQ
+152 RLKQASEERQMLQ

-195 KDLNQKSNI
+195 KDLNQKSNV

-233 IPYRILGDIVEED
+233 IPYRILGDIVVED

-258 ATYYPRPNLYEM
+258 VTYYPRPNLYEM
-270 ANNRDDTFF
+270 AKNRDDTFF
-279 KDKVTNHLVE
+279 KSGNHLVE
-289 RPNTLDPRIAKSV
+289 RPNTLDPRIAKSI
-302 KDKERRIE
+302 KEKERRFE
-310 RGELNSLIDTE
+310 MYDLNNLIDTE

-335 SIMSVLKSRKK
+335 SIMSVLESRKK

>member
-12 SQEPSKSSSN
+12 SQEPSKSSSM

-33 YNLDDFEDDA
+33 YNLNDFEDDA
-43 IEFQKDFIP
+43 IEFQKDYIP

-58 GLMSDDPNYTIYNAV
+58 GMMYEPDYTIYDAA

-96 YVIEAAFLG
+96 YALEAAFLA
-105 SPLGRKLLS
+105 SPLGGKLLS
-114 KFDNKVDDVINYIF
+114 KFGNKVDDVLHSF
-128 DDAYKAKS
+128 GVGYKTKS
-136 VKVRNNVS
+136 ATVRNNTP
-144 HEPTGLEL
+144 HEPTALEL
-152 RLKQASEEKQMLQ
+152 RLQQASEERQMLQ

-195 KDLNQKSNI
+195 KDLNQKSYI

-233 IPYRILGDIVEED
+233 IPYRVFGDVVKED
-246 RFAGRTPITAHG
+246 RLAGSYPIKVHG

-279 KDKVTNHLVE
+279 KSGNHLIE

>member
-12 SQEPSKSSSN
+12 SQEPSKSSSI

-33 YNLDDFEDDA
+33 YNLNDFEDDA
-43 IEFQKDFIP
+43 IEFQKDYIP

-58 GLMSDDPNYTIYNAV
+58 GLMYEPDYTMYNAV
-73 EDLHRDIN
+73 EDLNRDVV
-81 PIYNLY
+81 PFYNLY
-87 KEGNTNPTD
+87 KEGNSNPVD
-96 YVIEAAFLG
+96 YAVEAAFLA
-105 SPLGRKLLS
+105 SPLGKKLLS
-114 KFDNKVDDVINYIF
+114 KFDNKVDDVINSVFGNGYNT
-128 DDAYKAKS
+128 KS
-136 VKVRNNVS
+136 VKVRNNVA

-152 RLKQASEEKQMLQ
+152 RLKQASEEREMLQ

-195 KDLNQKSNI
+195 KDLNQKSYI

-233 IPYRILGDIVEED
+233 IPYRIFGDVVKED
-246 RFAGRTPITAHG
+246 RLAGSYPIKVHG
-258 ATYYPRPNLYEM
+258 ATYYPKPNLYEM

-279 KDKVTNHLVE
+279 KSGNHLIE

-310 RGELNSLIDTE
+310 MGELNSLIDTE

>member
-12 SQEPSKSSSN
+12 SQEPSKSSSM

-33 YNLDDFEDDA
+33 YNLNDFEDDA
-43 IEFQKDFIP
+43 IEFQKDYIP
-52 GAKSYY
+52 GSKSYY
-58 GLMSDDPNYTIYNAV
+58 GLMYEPDYTIYNAA

-87 KEGNTNPTD
+87 KEGNTNPAD
-96 YVIEAAFLG
+96 YAVEAAFLA
-105 SPLGRKLLS
+105 SPLGSKLLS
-114 KFDNKVDDVINYIF
+114 KFGNKVNDVLHSF
-128 DDAYKAKS
+128 GLGYKTKS
-136 VKVRNNVS
+136 VTARNNTP
-144 HEPTGLEL
+144 HEPTALEL
-152 RLKQASEEKQMLQ
+152 RLQQESEERQMLQ

-195 KDLNQKSNI
+195 KDLNQKAY
-204 LNKFEQSAGKDYN
+204 LLDKFEQHAGNNYN

-233 IPYRILGDIVEED
+233 IPYRIFGDVVKED
-246 RFAGRTPITAHG
+246 RLAGAIPLVVHG
-258 ATYYPRPNLYEM
+258 VKYYPKPNLYPM
-270 ANNRDDTFF
+270 ASNRDDTFF
-279 KDKVTNHLVE
+279 KSGNHLVE

-310 RGELNSLIDTE
+310 RAELNSLIDTE

-335 SIMSVLKSRKK
+335 SIMSVLQSRKK

>member
-12 SQEPSKSSSN
+12 SQEPSKSSSM

-43 IEFQKDFIP
+43 IEFQKDYIP

-58 GLMSDDPNYTIYNAV
+58 GLMYEPDYTIYDAV
-73 EDLHRDIN
+73 EDLNRDVV
-81 PIYNLY
+81 PFYNLY
-87 KEGNTNPTD
+87 KEGNTNPVD
-96 YVIEAAFLG
+96 YAVEAAFLA

-114 KFDNKVDDVINYIF
+114 KFDNKVDDVLHSF
-128 DDAYKAKS
+128 GLGYKPKS
-136 VKVRNNVS
+136 VTVRNNTPQ
-144 HEPTGLEL
+144 EPTALEL
-152 RLKQASEEKQMLQ
+152 RLKQESEERQMLQ

-195 KDLNQKSNI
+195 KDLNQKSYI
-204 LNKFEQSAGKDYN
+204 LDKFEQQAGKDYN

-246 RFAGRTPITAHG
+246 RFAGRTPIQAHG
-258 ATYYPRPNLYEM
+258 VTYYPRPNLYEM
-270 ANNRDDTFF
+270 AKNRDDTFF
-279 KDKVTNHLVE
+279 KDAVTNHLVE
-289 RPNTLDPRIAKSV
+289 RPNTLDPRIAKSI
-302 KDKERRIE
+302 KEKERRFE
-310 RGELNSLIDTE
+310 RYDLNNLIDTE

>member
-33 YNLDDFEDDA
+33 YNLNDFEDDA
-43 IEFQKDFIP
+43 IEFQKDYIP

-73 EDLHRDIN
+73 DDLNRDVV
-81 PIYNLY
+81 PFYNLY
-87 KEGNTNPTD
+87 KEGNTNPVD
-96 YVIEAAFLG
+96 YAVEAAFLA

-114 KFDNKVDDVINYIF
+114 KFDNKVNDVINYVF
-128 DDAYKAKS
+128 DDGYKAKS
-136 VKVRNNVS
+136 VKVRNNVA

-152 RLKQASEEKQMLQ
+152 RLQQASEERQMLQ

-195 KDLNQKSNI
+195 KDLNQKSNV
-204 LNKFEQSAGKDYN
+204 LNKFEQQAGNNYN

-246 RFAGRTPITAHG
+246 RLAGSYPIKVHG
-258 ATYYPRPNLYEM
+258 ATYYPQPNLYPM

-279 KDKVTNHLVE
+279 KSGNHLIE

>member
-12 SQEPSKSSSN
+12 SQEPSKSSSI

-33 YNLDDFEDDA
+33 YNLNDFEDDA
-43 IEFQKDFIP
+43 IEFQKDYIP

-58 GLMSDDPNYTIYNAV
+58 GLMYEPDYTMYNAV
-73 EDLHRDIN
+73 EDLNRDVV
-81 PIYNLY
+81 PFYNLY
-87 KEGNTNPTD
+87 KEGNSNPVD
-96 YVIEAAFLG
+96 YAVEAAFLA
-105 SPLGRKLLS
+105 SPLGKKLLS
-114 KFDNKVDDVINYIF
+114 KFDNKVDDVINSVFGNGYNT
-128 DDAYKAKS
+128 KS
-136 VKVRNNVS
+136 VKVRNNVA

-152 RLKQASEEKQMLQ
+152 RLKQASEEREMLQ

-195 KDLNQKSNI
+195 KDLNQKSYI

-233 IPYRILGDIVEED
+233 IPYRIFGDVVKED
-246 RFAGRTPITAHG
+246 RLAGSIPIKVHG
-258 ATYYPRPNLYEM
+258 ATYYPKPNLYEM

-279 KDKVTNHLVE
+279 KSGNHLIE

-310 RGELNSLIDTE
+310 MGELNSLIDTE